1 MDAQWYV
8 FLSYLIC
15 LCVLC
20 PAHRT
25 CLFTGAVHCRHSG
38 GLRAIDCD
46 EMWYVKHLFLV
57 YPSTRFAPVLK
68 IVSVHLCC
76 FEMSVWIFRREHV
89 TGAENGTRT
98 LLFLKSS
105 HLEVIPELVIYLLF
119 SFMQP
124 FKIISIS
131 AVWVKLWCRI
141 VSDPLQ
147 WSKGRTG
154 GEIELG
160 DFSLLWSQ
168 ASLLTSRRL
177 KFPFFTMWAWYVSST
192 RSSNKTSN
200 FFKILEIRLEETIGH
215 WVLVFLCKRLSMN
228 FRN

>member
-1 MDAQWYV
+1 MV
-8 FLSYLIC
+8 RIPFLSYLP
-15 LCVLC
+15 VC
-20 PAHRT
+20 PVPSSQNMLIHRG
-25 CLFTGAVHCRHSG
+25 CSLSSQWRLKGHWLWWNVVCQAP
-38 GLRAIDCD
+38 I
-46 EMWYVKHLFLV
+46 

-76 FEMSVWIFRREHV
+76 FEMSLWIFRREHV

-124 FKIISIS
+124 FKIIS

-168 ASLLTSRRL
+168 ASLLTSQRL
-177 KFPFFTMWAWYVSST
+177 KFPFFT
-192 RSSNKTSN
+192 
-200 FFKILEIRLEETIGH
+200 
-215 WVLVFLCKRLSMN
+215 LCLICVQY
-228 FRN
+228 

>member
-1 MDAQWYV
+1 MV
-8 FLSYLIC
+8 RIPFLSYLP
-15 LCVLC
+15 VC
-20 PAHRT
+20 PVPSSQNMLIHRG
-25 CLFTGAVHCRHSG
+25 CSLSSQWRLKGHWLWWNVVCQAP
-38 GLRAIDCD
+38 I
-46 EMWYVKHLFLV
+46 

-76 FEMSVWIFRREHV
+76 FEMSLWIFRREHV

-200 FFKILEIRLEETIGH
+200 FFKILEIRLEETIY
-215 WVLVFLCKRLSMN
+215 LVIES
-228 FRN
+228 